1 MPGMDGFE
9 ATRSIRAQYPGTQV
23 VILTAYEELLTDSAE
38 SVGAFAYLVKGC
50 SAALGPKVFSI
61 AYFGVLP
68 SSTLTM
74 AGARGGSQ
82 YAPSGLP
89 GKGENMH
96 QVRRLGVL
104 GTLIAGV
111 LAFGMVAALASA
123 SGQGQ
128 TPLSASLGFNA
139 QADLSGQ
146 LDYVADPN
154 GPNAGF
160 RAHCDGY
167 TFYAQGTTKNGYPH
181 VLVTAT
187 CTDQNGATIYLK
199 AGFTDRGE
207 PGTNDSLCVLWSY
220 TNPPTEANA
229 YIHDMG
235 KILSGNIQILPN
247 DPSTGQP
254 DAQMLSA

>member
-1 MPGMDGFE
+1 M
-9 ATRSIRAQYPGTQV
+9 
-23 VILTAYEELLTDSAE
+23 
-38 SVGAFAYLVKGC
+38 
-50 SAALGPKVFSI
+50 GPKVFSI
-61 AYFGVLP
+61 AHFRVLP
-68 SSTLTM
+68 SSTSTM

-154 GPNAGF
+154 
-160 RAHCDGY
+160 RA
-167 TFYAQGTTKNGYPH
+167 PPR
-181 VLVTAT
+181 TAT
-187 CTDQNGATIYLK
+187 LT
-199 AGFTDRGE
+199 
-207 PGTNDSLCVLWSY
+207 SWSPRRAR
-220 TNPPTEANA
+220 TRTAPR
-229 YIHDMG
+229 
-235 KILSGNIQILPN
+235 
-247 DPSTGQP
+247 ST
-254 DAQMLSA
+254 